1 MKKETRREIKEMKR
15 SDIKEKQLE
24 VLALAVGDIHVLVK
38 KEGKKMYT
46 DHIEWEAHLFWVLGR
61 GGAGQGRQHVFEC
74 ATITCKYQV
83 LM

>member
-1 MKKETRREIKEMKR
+1 MYSLKKK
-15 SDIKEKQLE
+15 
-24 VLALAVGDIHVLVK
+24 
-38 KEGKKMYT
+38 GKKMYT

>member
-38 KEGKKMYT
+38 KEGKKNVHRPYRMGGAF
-46 DHIEWEAHLFWVLGR
+46 ILGLGAGR
-61 GGAGQGRQHVFEC
+61 GRAGQ
-74 ATITCKYQV
+74 ATC
-83 LM
+83 L